1 MIVKR
6 MCCSSRVSRSLKRF
20 NAKLLRRG
28 NPDESK
34 DSCQRKNSGNDF
46 SALLIRVVHC
56 QSMKFFDHPS

>member
-46 SALLIRVVHC
+46 SCGILVILLDLIRGDLGV
-56 QSMKFFDHPS
+56 F